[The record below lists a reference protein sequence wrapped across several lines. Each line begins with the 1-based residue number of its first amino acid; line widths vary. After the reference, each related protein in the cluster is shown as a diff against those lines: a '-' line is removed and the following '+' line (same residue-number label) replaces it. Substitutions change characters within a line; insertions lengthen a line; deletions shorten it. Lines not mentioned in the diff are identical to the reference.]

1 MYIDLGGSQ
10 AASKNSKSSIQ
21 VIQHFLINIYQ
32 SSYFIAFLYIV
43 NDLHTYK
50 LYLSVSVKIF

>member
-21 VIQHFLINIYQ
+21 VIQHFL
-32 SSYFIAFLYIV
+32 FKMTVAKGLLYC
-43 NDLHTYK
+43 
-50 LYLSVSVKIF
+50 IFVDC